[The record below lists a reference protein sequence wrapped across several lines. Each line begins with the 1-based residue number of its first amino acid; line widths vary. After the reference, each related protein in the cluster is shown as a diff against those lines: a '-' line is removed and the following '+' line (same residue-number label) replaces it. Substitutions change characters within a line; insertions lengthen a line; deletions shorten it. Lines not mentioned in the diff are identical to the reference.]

1 MSGDD
6 DNTRAPRSE
15 NQRLNALVGRWR
27 SQGRIA
33 ATATDPAIRIGG
45 LDTYE
50 WLAGEHF
57 LIHRVN
63 VRMNEEH
70 VEVIEVIGPYDPASR
85 TYPMRSFDNQGSFVT
100 MRASVDD
107 EGVWTFV
114 GETERATLVIAED
127 GDAMTAEWERTDNG
141 SNWRHW
147 MDMSFTRAP
156 SPSTIPRR

>member
-6 DNTRAPRSE
+6 STRAPRSE
-15 NQRLNALVGRWR
+15 NQRLHALVGRWR

-33 ATATDPAIRIGG
+33 ATATDPAIRVAGS
-45 LDTYE
+45 DTYE

-57 LIHRVN
+57 LIHRVD
-63 VRMNEEH
+63 VRMDEEH
-70 VEVIEVIGPYDPASR
+70 VEVIEMIGPYDPASR
-85 TYPMRSFDNQGSFVT
+85 TYPMRSFDNQGNFVT

-107 EGVWTFV
+107 GGVWTFA

-127 GDAMTAEWERTDNG
+127 GDSMTAEWERTDNG

-156 SPSTIPRR
+156 NPSAIPRR

>member
-6 DNTRAPRSE
+6 NARAPRSE

-27 SQGRIA
+27 SQGCTA
-33 ATATDPAIRIGG
+33 ATAIEPAIRIAGS
-45 LDTYE
+45 DTYE

-57 LIHRVN
+57 LIHRVD

-70 VEVIEVIGPYDPASR
+70 VEVIEMIGPYDPASR
-85 TYPMRSFDNQGSFVT
+85 TYPMRSFDNQGNFAT
-100 MRASVDD
+100 MWASVDD
-107 EGVWTFV
+107 RGVWTFA

-127 GDAMTAEWERTDNG
+127 GESMAAEWERTDDG

-147 MDMSFTRAP
+147 MDMSFVRASGP
-156 SPSTIPRR
+156 SAVLRG